1 MLDLHSAKNY
11 CVYIQHA
18 YKDRIMLHSQT
29 SIVAVN
35 NGSHSHPLHSKAAH
49 DFSPSILKRL
59 SSLACKRQWVLLTSQ
74 CRRPTNNDLTRHN
87 ITSHTVVQIKPS
99 STLSEFEIVEKAL
112 RSRNACAVVASHS
125 IPDHQ
130 QVSLRELAAQCGC
143 EIFFT
148 RDSSNYLH

>member
-1 MLDLHSAKNY
+1 
-11 CVYIQHA
+11 
-18 YKDRIMLHSQT
+18 MLHSQT